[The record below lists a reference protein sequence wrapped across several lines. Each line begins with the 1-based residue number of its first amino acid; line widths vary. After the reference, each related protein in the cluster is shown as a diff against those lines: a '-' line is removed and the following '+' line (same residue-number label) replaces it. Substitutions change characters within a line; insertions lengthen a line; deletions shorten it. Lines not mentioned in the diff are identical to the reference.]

1 MIRPTRAVLR
11 RLAWVGTGTGPA
23 QKQIWR
29 SRPVATTPDQ
39 AKGGPF
45 RYFTPPAVKPA
56 TMRRW
61 KTSTAMR
68 SGTVT
73 ITPAAIMV
81 PYGVSKPV

>member
-1 MIRPTRAVLR
+1 MTHASHLE
-11 RLAWVGTGTGPA
+11 AAGVGRGSSRNE
-23 QKQIWR
+23 KQIWR

-39 AKGGPF
+39 AIDGPIP
-45 RYFTPPAVKPA
+45 YFTPPAVKPA

-61 KTSTAMR
+61 KISTAMR

-73 ITPAAIMV
+73 ITPAAMMV